1 MAHDP
6 QASVDETAM
15 RVSRSVEVRAPIAA
29 VWETLTDPR
38 CIAQWFGQRADF
50 PDGMREGATG
60 TFGWDAHG
68 DFPAR
73 IETWPARIETW
84 EEPHRFAFRWGAP
97 GEPIRDDNSTVATF
111 TLERDGDV
119 TRLTVVETGF
129 DRLADAG
136 ARRAALDDNRQG
148 WTEELDDFVAL
159 LARRWTPAV
168 VDKVAGTI
176 TRSLEIEAPRERV
189 WRHLT
194 DPASIEVWWGHPA
207 DFPGGVRAG
216 VTGTFAHEGQRFPI
230 ALRIVDAPATFAF
243 RWGSFGEAEPG
254 PEACDVRFD
263 LEETASGATR
273 ITVVESGWMRVADA
287 ERDER
292 MEQNVPGWEF
302 VLDGLRA
309 HVLAAA

>member
-1 MAHDP
+1 MPHEP
-6 QASVDETAM
+6 QASTDEHTM
-15 RVSRSVEVRAPIAA
+15 RVSRSIEVRAPIDV
-29 VWETLTDPR
+29 VWQTLTEPR
-38 CIAQWFGQRADF
+38 WIAEWFGQRADF
-50 PDGMREGATG
+50 PDGVREGATG
-60 TFGWDAHG
+60 SFGWTAHG

-73 IETWPARIETW
+73 IEACEP
-84 EEPHRFAFRWGAP
+84 PHRFAFRWGTP
-97 GEPIRDDNSTVATF
+97 GAPIRDDNSTTATF
-111 TLERDGDV
+111 VLERDGDV

-136 ARRAALDDNRQG
+136 ARRAALDENREG

-159 LARRWTPAV
+159 LARRWTPAIT
-168 VDKVAGTI
+168 DRVAGTI
-176 TRSLEIEAPRERV
+176 TRSLEIEAPRDRV

-194 DPASIEVWWGHPA
+194 DPAAIEAWWGHPA

-216 VTGTFAHEGQRFPI
+216 VTGTFEHEGQRFPI
-230 ALRIVDAPATFAF
+230 ALRIVEPPRTFAF

-254 PEACDVRFD
+254 HEACDVRFD
-263 LEETASGATR
+263 LDETASGTTR
-273 ITVVESGWMRVADA
+273 ITVVESGWMRVPEQ

-302 VLDGLRA
+302 VLDSLRS